1 MKKILSALLAV
12 AMLGTLCACGTQT
25 DKETDDTTAVTTVA
39 GEGTTDGKYTIGI
52 CQIAQHPAL
61 DAATEGFMEAVEA
74 GLGKENVTFNN
85 QNASGET
92 ANCTTIITGF
102 VSDGVDLILANAT
115 APLQAAASATKT
127 IPVLGTSITD
137 YASALQIANWNG
149 TVGGN
154 ISGAS
159 DLAPLDQQA
168 AMVKEWFPDAKTVG
182 ILYCSA
188 EANSKYQVD
197 TITPYLEQ
205 LGYTVKAFSFTDT
218 NDVASVTKTACD
230 ESDVIYIPT
239 DNTAA
244 SNASAIANVTVPEKV
259 PVIAGEQ
266 GICSNCGV
274 ATLSID
280 YKSLGKTTGE
290 MAVKILKGEA
300 NISEMP
306 VEYSDSFVKYYN
318 PDICEKLGVKIPSEE
333 YTALSAEG

>member
-1 MKKILSALLAV
+1 MKKRLLAALMAG
-12 AMLGTLCACGTQT
+12 AMALSMTACGSSSGS
-25 DKETDDTTAVTTVA
+25 DDSNAASGGDGASA
-39 GEGTTDGKYTIGI
+39 GSYKVGVV
-52 CQIAQHPAL
+52 QLMQHVAL
-61 DAATEGFMEAVEA
+61 DAATKGFQDKLTELVEA
-74 GLGKENVTFNN
+74 DGGKVEINV
-85 QNASGET
+85 QNASGESN
-92 ANCTTIITGF
+92 NCTTIISGF

-137 YASALQIANWNG
+137 YASALLISNWNG

-168 AMVKEWFPDAKTVG
+168 AMIKEWFPDAKNVG

-197 TITPYLEQ
+197 TITPFLEQ
-205 LGYTVKAFSFTDT
+205 LGYTVKSYSFTDT

-244 SNASAIANVTVPEKV
+244 SNGKAIANVTVPAKT
-259 PVIAGEQ
+259 PVVAGEQ

-280 YKSLGKTTGE
+280 YKSLGETTGK
-290 MAVKILKGEA
+290 MAVKILKGESKV
-300 NISEMP
+300 SEMP
-306 VEYSDSFVKYYN
+306 IEYSNSFVKYYN
-318 PDICEKLGVKIPSEE
+318 PDICEQLGIKVPSDD
-333 YTALSAEG
+333 YTALDTEG